1 MGLRTILLIAG
12 IWILYLVVKNHI
24 AKKQARMAQKP
35 PKDTQN
41 MVRCKQCG
49 IHLPISQ
56 AIEINNDY
64 FCCEEHSRDQD

>member
-24 AKKQARMAQKP
+24 AKKQARITRKP

-49 IHLPISQ
+49 VHLPISQ
-56 AIEINNDY
+56 AIVINDNY
-64 FCCEEHSRDQD
+64 YCCEEHSKEQG